1 MIRDFHPGR
10 RIHGAG
16 STDAHGLAL
25 ILVALLLAAGTW
37 LSQFGASAPPF
48 PLPPVART
56 VTPSVSEDG
65 APQSAR
71 ALGSPV
77 EEQRLPNQLDL
88 NAADAEALQTL
99 PGIGPS
105 LAKRIVAER
114 EQNGPFRTAEDLL
127 RVPGIGPKRWQRIL
141 PLVRITEQP

>member
-1 MIRDFHPGR
+1 MRDSHPGGR
-10 RIHGAG
+10 MHGSG

-25 ILVALLLAAGTW
+25 ILVAVLLAAGTW

-48 PLPPVART
+48 PLPPAARA
-56 VTPSVSEDG
+56 VTPSVSEDAASQSVG
-65 APQSAR
+65 AV
-71 ALGSPV
+71 GSPV
-77 EEQRLPNQLDL
+77 EDQRLPNRLDL
-88 NAADAEALQTL
+88 NAADVEALQTL

-141 PLVRITEQP
+141 PLVRTAEQP